1 METASSVFSDIFS
14 DAKPRLNPS
23 ELRVAQYISR
33 NRHHALHASAREL
46 ASKSQTSDATVVR
59 TAKSLG
65 FSGLGALRQALA
77 AELEGGI
84 TPASRVARTVANI
97 SGDQDRAFGET
108 LAQLQ
113 TSLADMNTNLPDG
126 SYRELIAHILAARKV
141 LIFGIG
147 PTSAIA
153 SYFAI
158 QLGRMGVTA
167 TTLSQTGL
175 QLADELMQVQRGD
188 LVLLMAY
195 GHLYPEVTVTIERA
209 QSVDARTILI
219 TDTLK
224 DEVVGRVDLV
234 LEIPRGKKDGFSM
247 HTVTL
252 AFLEAVLVGL
262 ASCTL
267 EETID
272 NLKELNDLRAGLVQE
287 KRR

>member
-1 METASSVFSDIFS
+1 MQSASSVFSDLFS
-14 DAKPRLNPS
+14 DAKPRLNAS

-46 ASKSQTSDATVVR
+46 ATKSQTSDATVVR

-65 FSGLGALRQALA
+65 FSGLAALRQALA
-77 AELEGGI
+77 TELEGGI
-84 TPASRVARTVANI
+84 TPASRVARTVANF
-97 SGDQDRAFGET
+97 SGDQNRAFGET

-113 TSLADMNTNLPDG
+113 ASLGNLKTTLPEG
-126 SYRELIAHILAARKV
+126 AYRDLITHILSARKV

-167 TTLSQTGL
+167 TTLSHTGL
-175 QLADELMQVQRGD
+175 QLADELMQVQQGD
-188 LVLLMAY
+188 LVVLMAY
-195 GHLYPEVTVTIERA
+195 GHLYPEVSVTVERA
-209 QSVDARTILI
+209 LSVGAQTTLI

-224 DEVVGRVDLV
+224 NELGGRVDLV

-252 AFLEAVLVGL
+252 AFLESVLVGL

-272 NLKELNDLRAGLVQE
+272 NLKELNALRAGLIQK